1 MLRVYHSNR
10 LERLCERLVE
20 VTGEP
25 LPDPMAPEWFLVQTQ
40 GMARWLSL
48 QLAERTGIAA
58 NLRFFM
64 PAAFVWRLLAE
75 QIPEAEENSAWDRDT
90 LVWRILGLLP
100 QFLDRPGF
108 APLRQ
113 YLGGE
118 RPAFRRWQLARR
130 IADVFDQYLVY
141 RPDLIQDW
149 EQGVEPQDW
158 QAQLWRALAAQPCGP
173 HRVKLLQ
180 RFLSAAPDTARLP
193 ARVCVFAVPSIP
205 PAYLAVLARLAEVI
219 DVHLFVLNPCLLYW
233 GDIRDERNLA
243 RLRRQWARLGQPDRS
258 AYFSVGHPL
267 LASMGRPARDFIELL
282 HDHPLEDEELFEIPQ
297 GESLLAHLQR
307 DILLLDGEREHK
319 TPLDDEDVSLQVH
332 ACHGPMR
339 EMEVL
344 HDQLQALFDKDASL
358 SPRDVVVMAPD
369 IDAYSPYI
377 EAVFG
382 AAPEGRHIPWTI
394 ADRSRAASAP
404 VLSAFL
410 ALIDLPRSRFTA
422 SEVLSILEV
431 PAVLR
436 RAGLDENDYE
446 QARAWVRASHIRWGL
461 DGKARAAA
469 GLPED
474 EANTWAFGFRRL
486 LLGYG
491 MAPEAELF
499 NGVLPYAHVEGT
511 QAETLGRLRSFVERL
526 ERFAAR
532 LQGQYTADG
541 WVALVNELLEAFFD
555 TDEDDT
561 APLQAVREAMD
572 SLREQAG
579 QGGYREAFGLDIL
592 RDHMQRVLTES
603 APEQRFIAGP
613 VTFCSLVPL
622 RSVPFRVVCL
632 VGMNDQAFPRV
643 QRPLGFDRMAQQPR
657 PGDRSR
663 RDDDRYAF
671 LEALLAARDVLY
683 ISYEG
688 RDLRDNNLLL
698 PSVLVSELLDHVEQG
713 FAFTTGEVR
722 EHLVVEHA
730 LQPFSTRYFG
740 ADARLFSY
748 AGEWLPGAQA
758 QAGERRAEAPFCAAP
773 LAEAEQ
779 SEPVVEVADLIDFFR
794 HPARHFL
801 RRRLGIV
808 LDDTEAVLEDT
819 EPFALDRLAGYLVQ
833 QDLLIDALQGGD
845 SAPQRPRLLAEG
857 LLPSGHF
864 GALAFEDCTASLDD
878 YVAALRPHLGTP
890 LQPLEVDL
898 ELAGTRLRGWLD
910 GLTDHGLLR
919 YRHGKLGANDVLA
932 LWIRHLVHCA
942 INPDAGTARHVAGDV
957 HLTLAPVAEP
967 MGVLAE
973 LLRIY
978 RSGSR
983 QPLPFFP
990 RTAWAFAQAE
1000 TAGKDAMAAARAVWE
1015 PNEFSNANAEATDPY
1030 NAMAFR
1036 GIDEPL
1042 DDTFAQLAHA
1052 VFAPVLAVASQEALS

>member
-10 LERLCERLVE
+10 LELLCERLVE
-20 VTGEP
+20 ATAEP
-25 LPDPMAPEWFLVQTQ
+25 LPDAMAPEWFLVQTQ
-40 GMARWLSL
+40 GIARWLSL
-48 QLAERTGIAA
+48 QLAERTGVAA

-75 QIPEAEENSAWDRDT
+75 QIPEAGEESAWDRDT
-90 LVWRILGLLP
+90 LVWRLLGLLP
-100 QFLDRPGF
+100 EFLDRPGF
-108 APLRQ
+108 EPLRH
-113 YLGGE
+113 YLSGE

-149 EQGVEPQDW
+149 ERGAEPHDW
-158 QAQLWRALAAQPCGP
+158 QAQLWRALAAQPHGP
-173 HRVKLLQ
+173 HRVALLQ
-180 RFLSAAPDTARLP
+180 RFLSSTPDTTRLP

-205 PAYLAVLARLAEVI
+205 PAYLAVVARLAEVI

-258 AYFSVGHPL
+258 DYFSVGHPL
-267 LASMGRPARDFIELL
+267 LASMARQGRDFIELL
-282 HDHPLEDEELFEIPQ
+282 HDHPLEDEELFEPAP
-297 GESLLAHLQR
+297 GDTLLAQLQR
-307 DILLLDGEREHK
+307 DILLLESGREQK
-319 TPLDDEDVSLQVH
+319 ALLDDGDASLQVH
-332 ACHGPMR
+332 ACHGAMR

-344 HDQLQALFDKDASL
+344 HDQLQALFDTDPSL

-369 IDAYSPYI
+369 LDAYAPYI

-382 AAPEGRHIPWTI
+382 AAEGRHIPWTI

-410 ALIDLPRSRFTA
+410 TLLDLPRSRFTA
-422 SEVLSILEV
+422 SDVLSILEV

-436 RAGLDENDYE
+436 RAGLDESDY
-446 QARAWVRASHIRWGL
+446 QRVRAWVRDAHIRWGL
-461 DGKARAAA
+461 DGDARAAA
-469 GLPED
+469 NLPDD

-491 MAPEAELF
+491 MAPDAELF

-511 QAETLGRLRSFVERL
+511 QAESLGRLRSFVEHL

-532 LQGQYTADG
+532 LHGQYSADG
-541 WVALVNELLEAFFD
+541 WMVLINDLLETFFD
-555 TDEDDT
+555 TDEDDS
-561 APLQAVREAMD
+561 APLQAVREAVD
-572 SLREQAG
+572 RLHEQARR
-579 QGGYREAFGLDIL
+579 GGFTEPFGLDLL
-592 RDHMQRVLTES
+592 RDHLQRALTES
-603 APEQRFIAGP
+603 EPEQRFIAGP

-657 PGDRSR
+657 AGDRSR
-663 RDDDRYAF
+663 RDDDRYTF
-671 LEALLAARDVLY
+671 LEALLAARDVFY
-683 ISYEG
+683 VSYVG
-688 RDLRDNNLLL
+688 RDLRDNNLML

-713 FAFTTGEVR
+713 FAVATGEMR
-722 EHLVVEHA
+722 KHLVTEHA

-758 QAGERRAEAPFCAAP
+758 QAGERRAQAPFCAAP
-773 LAEAEQ
+773 LPEAEQ
-779 SEPVVEVADLIDFFR
+779 AEQVVELADLLDFFR

-808 LDDTEAVLEDT
+808 LDEAEAVLEDT
-819 EPFALDRLAGYLVQ
+819 EPFELERLTGYLIQ
-833 QDLLIDALQGGD
+833 QDLLAEVLDGSD
-845 SAPQRPRLLAEG
+845 SAAHRPRLQAEG

-864 GALAFEDCTASLDD
+864 GAFAFEDCTAALDD
-878 YVAALRPHLGTP
+878 YAAVLRPHLGTP
-890 LQPLEVDL
+890 LPPLEVDL
-898 ELAGTRLRGWLD
+898 DLEGTRLRGWLD
-910 GLTDHGLLR
+910 GLTDNGLVR
-919 YRHGKLGANDVLA
+919 YRHGRLGANDVLA
-932 LWIRHLVHCA
+932 LWIRHVVHCA
-942 INPDAGTARHVAGDV
+942 LNPGAGTARHVASDV
-957 HLTLAPVAEP
+957 HLTLGPVRAP
-967 MGVLAE
+967 MDVLAD

-978 RSGSR
+978 LSGR
-983 QPLPFFP
+983 QQPLPFFP
-990 RTAWAFAQAE
+990 RTAWAFVQADA
-1000 TAGKDAMAAARAVWE
+1000 AGKDAMAAARAAWE
-1015 PNEFSNANAEATDPY
+1015 PSDFGSQYTEAVDPCNAL
-1030 NAMAFR
+1030 AFR
-1036 GIDEPL
+1036 GVDDPL
-1042 DDTFAQLAHA
+1042 DETFAQLAQT
-1052 VFAPVLAVASQEALS
+1052 VFAPVLAVAAQEVLE